1 MLGQFGLTWPWES
14 LHREALAWY
23 DHWLK
28 GVDTGIMD
36 GPPIRY
42 VLPGAEGWHTAGRGR
57 PSRPCAQLGTA
68 RRRRAV
74 SDDEGEP
81 GERANT

>member
-14 LHREALAWY
+14 LHHEALAWY

-28 GVDTGIMD
+28 GADTGIMD

-42 VLPGAEGWHTAGRGR
+42 VLPG
-57 PSRPCAQLGTA
+57 
-68 RRRRAV
+68 RRRLAHQPNLAAAGHAPSVGAAR
-74 SDDEGEP
+74 
-81 GERANT
+81 

>member
-14 LHREALAWY
+14 LHHEALAWY

-42 VLPGAEGWHTAGRGR
+42 VLPGAEGWQTAGSW
-57 PSRPCAQLGTA
+57 PPNRPCASWRCAPTVSCLPM
-68 RRRRAV
+68 RANL
-74 SDDEGEP
+74 
-81 GERANT
+81 ERANT